1 MIDPGKSSKRRFSL
15 LSPSVAVRRLK
26 SFVRFR
32 LKILRITFYSLFYN
46 SHLITSQ
53 GKVSTD
59 YVFDTLI
66 QVDNDDNED
75 NNDNNVNADNMIMFQ
90 PAFWFVDNFTLIL
103 GPVFVISVTFFTVSI
118 WRELIKYER

>member
-1 MIDPGKSSKRRFSL
+1 MIDPGKSSKRQFSL
-15 LSPSVAVRRLK
+15 LAPSVAVRRLR

-32 LKILRITFYSLFYN
+32 LKILRIAFYSLFYN

-66 QVDNDDNED
+66 QVDNDG
-75 NNDNNVNADNMIMFQ
+75 NDDDTVNDIMLQ

-118 WRELIKYER
+118 